1 MIVVRYMTFAL
12 PNAARR
18 VRKRGDPSPL
28 LEKNRFF
35 VFFSESRTVERAKL
49 HELMKL
55 RENESTRRS
64 VAKFDADAL
73 FTRPS
78 PPHEARGA
86 HNAARRLFSAA
97 LARDSSARG
106 DARRTL
112 PGRDPRER
120 LSIPRNIQS
129 RGRLHVA

>member
-1 MIVVRYMTFAL
+1 MSRKRFRTREA
-12 PNAARR
+12 
-18 VRKRGDPSPL
+18 KRGDPSPS
-28 LEKNRFF
+28 EEPFF
-35 VFFSESRTVERAKL
+35 CFFPKSAADCRLRNHENTCAARAKL
-49 HELMKL
+49 KL
-55 RENESTRRS
+55 RENLGTRRL
-64 VAKFDADAL
+64 AKFDADAL

-129 RGRLHVA
+129 RGRLHLA

>member
-1 MIVVRYMTFAL
+1 MSRKRFRTREA
-12 PNAARR
+12 
-18 VRKRGDPSPL
+18 KRGDPSPS
-28 LEKNRFF
+28 EEPFF
-35 VFFSESRTVERAKL
+35 FFFFPEIRRRLADVRESEEHVCCSR
-49 HELMKL
+49 ELKL
-55 RENESTRRS
+55 RENLGTRRL
-64 VAKFDADAL
+64 AKFDADAL

-129 RGRLHVA
+129 RGRLHLA

>member
-1 MIVVRYMTFAL
+1 VKR
-12 PNAARR
+12 NAAIHRL
-18 VRKRGDPSPL
+18 RKS
-28 LEKNRFF
+28 RFF
-35 VFFSESRTVERAKL
+35 VFFPKSAADCRLRNHENTCAARAKL
-49 HELMKL
+49 KL
-55 RENESTRRS
+55 REKRL
-64 VAKFDADAL
+64 AKFDADAL

-129 RGRLHVA
+129 RGRLHLA

>member
-1 MIVVRYMTFAL
+1 MSRKRFRTREA
-12 PNAARR
+12 
-18 VRKRGDPSPL
+18 KRGDPSPS
-28 LEKNRFF
+28 EEPFF
-35 VFFSESRTVERAKL
+35 CFFPEIRRRLADCAIIENTCAARAKL
-49 HELMKL
+49 KL
-55 RENESTRRS
+55 RENLGTRRL
-64 VAKFDADAL
+64 AKFDADAL

-129 RGRLHVA
+129 RGRLHLA

>member
-1 MIVVRYMTFAL
+1 MSLRASERVKR
-12 PNAARR
+12 NAAIHRL
-18 VRKRGDPSPL
+18 RKS
-28 LEKNRFF
+28 RFF
-35 VFFSESRTVERAKL
+35 VFFPKSAADSPTARSSSNTCAARAKL
-49 HELMKL
+49 KL
-55 RENESTRRS
+55 RENLGTRRL
-64 VAKFDADAL
+64 AKFDADAL

-129 RGRLHVA
+129 RGRLHLA